1 MGLWDRISLRI
12 GALPA
17 RRVTWGLVLVFSLWV
32 LLDVLVLQ
40 VTGGL
45 TQSTYDAMVRARV
58 LAPAPDPRLVVVDI
72 DEASLA
78 RMGPEFGRWPWPRD
92 TLATVLAHIEQQ
104 QPAAVV
110 WDVLFS
116 DADRL
121 SPGGDAAFDQAA
133 ARSTHSHYSVVRL
146 PQANDAHSEL
156 SQAALPG
163 LWLPQPLN
171 ALRNAPAEAGSAAT
185 VALIPPALPA
195 IANGRL
201 GYNNG
206 YVDADGVLR
215 RYRYIEPLRDG
226 SALQSLP
233 MSVLSAINKEA
244 AGAYVTRASA
254 VNNAKGELIVWPQR
268 ADAYSHVAFADV
280 FAAADGGKPLAP
292 VPSFAGKVVIIGA
305 TAPSLHD
312 IHPTPLSNM
321 QAGVDS
327 LAAVLDNA
335 LNQRHLRELPRSL
348 QAALAIAL
356 CIALALWVQ
365 FKSVASLA
373 PALLVLPA
381 SLLGLSYLSLNAG
394 PVFVDLH
401 LSAALALVFLAVLRF
416 WSTLRRVHWC
426 TPPAQGPL
434 LLWPLQR
441 DSAWLEPELDRLI
454 DAVERHAPACR
465 VLVCDAHVTWPATLR
480 WPELARHAALVGPPD
495 ALRAALPLLQP
506 ALRRLVQRSG
516 EPVELGAPEGAPL
529 FFATPVGRLHLAQ
542 GAYRAWAQWAAAED
556 PVSHHHNIPGSTQ

>member
-1 MGLWDRISLRI
+1 MGLWDRITDRL
-12 GALPA
+12 GAFPA
-17 RRVTWGLVLVFSLWV
+17 RRVTWGLVFAFSLWV
-32 LLDVLVLQ
+32 LLDVFVLQ

-45 TQSTYDAMVRARV
+45 NLATYDAMVRARV
-58 LAPAPDPRLVVVDI
+58 LTPAPDPRLVVVDI

-92 TLATVLAHIEQQ
+92 TLATVLDHIERQ

-133 ARSTHSHYSVVRL
+133 AHSAHSHFSVVRL
-146 PQANDAHSEL
+146 PAANDVSSEL
-156 SQAALPG
+156 GQSALPG
-163 LWLPQPLN
+163 LWLPQSLN
-171 ALRNAPAEAGSAAT
+171 ALRQLPVGAGPAAT
-185 VALIPPALPA
+185 VALIPPALPS

-215 RYRYIEPLRDG
+215 RYRYLEPLHDG

-233 MSVLSAINKEA
+233 LSVLTAVHPEV
-244 AGAYVTRASA
+244 AGAYVEEAGAAHSA
-254 VNNAKGELIVWPQR
+254 QGELIVWPRR
-268 ADAYSHVAFADV
+268 ANAYPHVAFADV
-280 FAAADGGKPLAP
+280 FAAADGGKPLVA

-335 LNQRHLRELPRSL
+335 LNQRHLRELPRYV
-348 QAALAIAL
+348 QAGLAIAL
-356 CIALALWVQ
+356 CIGLALWVQ
-365 FKSVASLA
+365 LKSVASLA

-394 PVFVDLH
+394 PMFVDLH

-426 TPPAQGPL
+426 TPPADGPL
-434 LLWPLQR
+434 WLWPIQR
-441 DSAWLEPELDRLI
+441 DAAWLEGELDRLI
-454 DAVERHAPACR
+454 DAVERHAPECR
-465 VLVCDAHVTWPATLR
+465 VLVCDAHVAWPATLR
-480 WPELARHAALVGPPD
+480 WPELARNAAVVGSPD
-495 ALRAALPLLQP
+495 AVRRAIPMLSPV
-506 ALRRLVQRSG
+506 LRRMVQRSG
-516 EPVELGAPEGAPL
+516 EAVEVPMPEDTDV
-529 FFATPVGRLHLAQ
+529 FFATARGRVHLAQ
-542 GAYRAWAQWAAAED
+542 CAYRAWAQWDGTAET
-556 PVSHHHNIPGSTQ
+556 PCKTQP